1 MIRTGSGIDLAKTTE
16 EVIFEFLNDS
26 LILNI
31 QRKKFFF
38 FPGGNKG
45 MKKDLREEN
54 LEQRFL
60 IWHPKIPYMVSKF
73 DCKTTYF
80 H

>member
-38 FPGGNKG
+38 FSRWK
-45 MKKDLREEN
+45 
-54 LEQRFL
+54 
-60 IWHPKIPYMVSKF
+60 
-73 DCKTTYF
+73 
-80 H
+80 